1 MCDSSSIY
9 IRTQAHTS
17 TGSFLLWHFCS
28 RRHLNFEFILVIVC
42 HFLYPLSLL
51 LYIYLSI
58 YPSIYPS
65 IYLSLYLSIYLP
77 TYLPNLS
84 VCLSV
89 CLSICLSIYTRTYTY
104 FSHPRQP
111 SGQQINATQVGQTP
125 VALLQLSSPVH
136 CRTLLASARFLFV
149 CCCLDLSFCT
159 LCWITTSEADS
170 AVQGL
175 LRCIFACGA
184 LWIPT
189 ASVFATLLEYMFV

>member
-9 IRTQAHTS
+9 IRTQTHTS

-42 HFLYPLSLL
+42 HFLHPLSLL

-58 YPSIYPS
+58 YLSIYDS
-65 IYLSLYLSIYLP
+65 IYLSLSLYPFFFLSIYLP

-104 FSHPRQP
+104 FTSKTTIRAADQCNT
-111 SGQQINATQVGQTP
+111 SWSNSCCS
-125 VALLQLSSPVH
+125 VAAVLSCALQDVTGFCSVSIRLLLSWSQLLHLMLNNNLGSK
-136 CRTLLASARFLFV
+136 
-149 CCCLDLSFCT
+149 
-159 LCWITTSEADS
+159 
-170 AVQGL
+170 
-175 LRCIFACGA
+175 
-184 LWIPT
+184 
-189 ASVFATLLEYMFV
+189 